1 MSYQSENSA
10 SAQGENSSISFTI
23 NQAASSSP
31 KSTKDSTAP
40 IVEWAKI
47 SPNKVIVASSTRAWL
62 LEQKPQDKPQPETA
76 QYFSESME
84 SAGSVA
90 TTRQLLDG
98 AIAAAKY
105 AVNSDVRPPALT
117 ATRWVWRLAGAYHL
131 THSAPQLLREAARR
145 FTNQGHSLLAEWAT
159 EKAQEEAGHDLLALR
174 DIQSLGYDSQAVV
187 EKLVPPAA
195 TVLMDYF
202 TRSIQDDPNPIDC
215 VGYSYTMERMAL
227 GVDEKYIQKVEALL
241 PPGVKATRCL
251 RTHSSVGAD
260 AEHVEETIEMI
271 AQLTT
276 SERVRIARACYETAL
291 MCFSPCPEYV
301 TDEKLQLILHT
312 SKSEQKQKP

>member
-1 MSYQSENSA
+1 MSYQSESSA
-10 SAQGENSSISFTI
+10 SKQGKNSSISFTI
-23 NQAASSSP
+23 NQAASTSK
-31 KSTKDSTAP
+31 KSIRDSATP
-40 IVEWAKI
+40 VVEWAKI
-47 SPNKVIVASSTRAWL
+47 APNKVIVASSDRAWL
-62 LEQKPQDKPQPETA
+62 LEQKPRDTFQPETA
-76 QYFSESME
+76 QYFSSTME
-84 SAGSVA
+84 SAGSIA
-90 TTRQLLDG
+90 TTKQLLDG

-131 THSAPQLLREAARR
+131 THPVPQLLQEAARR
-145 FTNQGHSLLAEWAT
+145 FAQNGHRLLAEWAT

-174 DIQSLGYDSQAVV
+174 DIQSLGYNAQEVIK
-187 EKLVPPAA
+187 ELVPPAA

-227 GVDEKYIQKVEALL
+227 GVDEKYIQKIEALL
-241 PPGVKATRCL
+241 PANVNATRCL

-260 AEHVEETIEMI
+260 AEHVEETVEMI
-271 AQLTT
+271 ARLTT

-301 TDEKLQLILHT
+301 TDERLQLILDML
-312 SKSEQKQKP
+312 KLEQS